1 MNSTTCAS
9 AGAMKAPT
17 PFRLAILFDDAD
29 AASLARAATL
39 RDGFD
44 PTWFAPELWPAGLT
58 RFSGLM
64 RLAWQ
69 LRGRRPEALY
79 APSSRGAN
87 WGAILGVLFGI
98 PVVTDS
104 PRPGIA
110 RLARLVR
117 GRYAAVGLDAAASSA
132 KTSSAMTLALPAIE
146 GVEHILREVLQ
157 MGSSWTTTGDGRLPI
172 ELALGTGS
180 GGSAMADRVEERGVS
195 RPDRSVRLVGRP
207 TLTVFLPERRI
218 ATGTAIVICPGG
230 GYAGVTIDKEGHD
243 VARWLAARGIAGLV
257 LKYRLPQSD
266 RGGAAPPL
274 PMADLDEALAVTRA
288 HATVWGIRSDR
299 IGAMGFSAGGHM
311 VAWASRSAGSPAFAI
326 LVYPVISMDRA
337 ITHAG
342 SRKALLG
349 KSPSDAMAG
358 RYSFERAVTPDVC
371 PTFVVHARDDTV
383 AKPENSFVYLEA
395 LRAAT
400 VPVEAMICDH
410 GGHGFGLG
418 IHGGEV
424 ANWPDRCLAWIAT
437 TTAARWKPSPE

>member
-1 MNSTTCAS
+1 MNSTTSAS
-9 AGAMKAPT
+9 TGAMEAPT

-29 AASLARAATL
+29 AASLARAATM
-39 RDGFD
+39 RNGFD
-44 PTWFAPELWPAGLT
+44 PTWFAPELWPAGLA

-69 LRGRRPEALY
+69 LRSRRPAALY

-146 GVEHILREVLQ
+146 GVEHVLREVLQ

-172 ELALGTGS
+172 ELALGAGS

-311 VAWASRSAGSPAFAI
+311 VAWASRSVGSPAFAI

-424 ANWPDRCLAWIAT
+424 ANWPDRCIEWIAT
-437 TTAARWKPSPE
+437 TIAARWKPSPE